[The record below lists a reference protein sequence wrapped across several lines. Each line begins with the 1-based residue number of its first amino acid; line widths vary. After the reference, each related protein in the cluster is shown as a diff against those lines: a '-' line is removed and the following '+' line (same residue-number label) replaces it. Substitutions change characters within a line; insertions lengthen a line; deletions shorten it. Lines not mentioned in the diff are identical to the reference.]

1 LPPSQ
6 SHWITDDRRQR
17 SKKKNAAPRLFK
29 KPKKILGV
37 KKTKLNAEKGI
48 KREFVRWT
56 CGNNVFYLPQ
66 IQEPAQNKQNNN
78 NNNPHHP
85 ELALI

>member
-1 LPPSQ
+1 MPPSQ

-48 KREFVRWT
+48 KREFVR
-56 CGNNVFYLPQ
+56 
-66 IQEPAQNKQNNN
+66 
-78 NNNPHHP
+78 
-85 ELALI
+85 